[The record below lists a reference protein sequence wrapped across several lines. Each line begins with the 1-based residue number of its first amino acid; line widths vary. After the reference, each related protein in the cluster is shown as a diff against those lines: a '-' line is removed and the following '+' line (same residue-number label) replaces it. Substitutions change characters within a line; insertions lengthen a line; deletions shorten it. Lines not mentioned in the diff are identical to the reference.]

1 MPRAPLRQQA
11 VVHESGSGWRA
22 SLTGRAAS
30 ETGAIHG
37 KDFGSNIGLGLKST
51 PNQ

>member
-1 MPRAPLRQQA
+1 MPRAPRRQRA
-11 VVHESGSGWRA
+11 VVHESGSRWRA
-22 SLTGRAAS
+22 RLTGRTAS

-37 KDFGSNIGLGLKST
+37 KNFGSNIGLGLKST

>member
-11 VVHESGSGWRA
+11 VVHEFGSGWRA
-22 SLTGRAAS
+22 SLTGRAAL

-37 KDFGSNIGLGLKST
+37 KDFGSNIGLVFK
-51 PNQ
+51 NAQ